1 MAPSVARFGLASL
14 RLLPSKDLHRKPPAR
29 PAETLTT
36 SRRNAKINVL
46 FVPHSVPGCTRSLLV
61 HRPLICEPT
70 GIECRRPPVSVL
82 TRHDQVSLQAKAEA
96 PLTYDSEL
104 DSEIPLNKTIL
115 EEEERAKTGRLDSWR
130 KRWHRRWLNFKMGL
144 KIFLILLFAVTFVWV
159 FRKRMIFTV
168 NSGEVL
174 VIYYRFFGGTNH
186 NSIGLEGL
194 HILAPWDKGYIYVVR
209 TQTLVVPMTV
219 LTRNGVEVH
228 LDAQARFHAVPETVP
243 YLHRRYGQNYVKDI
257 ITPGLIES
265 VQGVIGQ
272 FLPEE
277 IYSSE
282 SGASSKQVFA
292 NARRVIGGVFVEV
305 EDIALFNIRLPD
317 RVQEAVQSKAA
328 AEQGAE
334 AAVFNQRRAELDAQA
349 VQRYDDIVKTIPQS
363 ILVAKGIEA
372 TLELAKSPNTKI
384 IVMGSKDSLP
394 LVLGNVP
401 DVVAK

>member
-1 MAPSVARFGLASL
+1 MSQLDGLSAKRLESISINAPLGATFAGSDRWTG
-14 RLLPSKDLHRKPPAR
+14 
-29 PAETLTT
+29 ETL
-36 SRRNAKINVL
+36 
-46 FVPHSVPGCTRSLLV
+46 
-61 HRPLICEPT
+61 
-70 GIECRRPPVSVL
+70 L
-82 TRHDQVSLQAKAEA
+82 TRDIN
-96 PLTYDSEL
+96 L
-104 DSEIPLNKTIL
+104 DSETPLNKTI
-115 EEEERAKTGRLDSWR
+115 EEQEEQARAVRLSQWR
-130 KRWHRRWLNFKMGL
+130 ERWRRRWRRYKIGL
-144 KIFLILLFAVTFVWV
+144 RICITLLLLGIFVWV
-159 FRKRMIFTV
+159 FRHRIIYNV

-174 VIYYRFFGGTNH
+174 VIYYRFFGGTSH
-186 NSIGLEGL
+186 NSVGLEGL

-219 LTRNGVEVH
+219 LTRNGIEVH
-228 LDAQARFHAVPETVP
+228 LDAQVRFHAVPETVP
-243 YLHRRYGQNYVKDI
+243 YLHRRYGPNYVRDI

-292 NARRVIGGVFVEV
+292 NARRVIGGVFVDV
-305 EDIALFNIRLPD
+305 EDIALFNVRLPE

-328 AEQGAE
+328 AEQSAE
-334 AAVFNQRRAELDAQA
+334 AALFNEQRAQTDAKS
-349 VQRYDDIVKTIPQS
+349 VQEYDDIVKTIPAS
-363 ILVAKGIEA
+363 ILVQKGIEA

-384 IVMGSKDSLP
+384 IVMGGKDSLP

>member
-1 MAPSVARFGLASL
+1 
-14 RLLPSKDLHRKPPAR
+14 
-29 PAETLTT
+29 
-36 SRRNAKINVL
+36 
-46 FVPHSVPGCTRSLLV
+46 
-61 HRPLICEPT
+61 
-70 GIECRRPPVSVL
+70 L
-82 TRHDQVSLQAKAEA
+82 TRDIK
-96 PLTYDSEL
+96 L

-115 EEEERAKTGRLDSWR
+115 EQEQQERDAKLDKWR
-130 KRWHRRWLNFKMGL
+130 ERWRRRWRGY
-144 KIFLILLFAVTFVWV
+144 KIRFRVFTLLLLVAIFVWV
-159 FRKRMIFTV
+159 FRKRIIYNV

-174 VIYYRFFGGTNH
+174 VLYYRFFGGTSH

-194 HILAPWDKGYIYVVR
+194 HLLAPWDKGYIYVVR

-228 LDAQARFHAVPETVP
+228 LDAQVRFHAVPETVP

-292 NARRVIGGVFVEV
+292 NARRLIGGVFVNV
-305 EDIALFNIRLPD
+305 EDIALFNVRLPD
-317 RVQEAVQSKAA
+317 RVQEAVQNKAA

-334 AAVFNQRRAELDAQA
+334 AAFFNLRRAQTDGQA
-349 VQRYDDIVKTIPQS
+349 VKQYNDIVKAIPQS
-363 ILVAKGIEA
+363 ILVQRGIEA
-372 TLELAKSPNTKI
+372 TLELAKSPNAKI
-384 IVMGSKDSLP
+384 IVMGGKDSLP

-401 DVVAK
+401 DVVTK